1 MVVYLAS
8 PIGSTESKDKEVW
21 SSSDWKL
28 SRNDKIAS
36 ALGEIG
42 LDVYVPHHHQDMSME
57 DVWEEQKKIITDC
70 EFVVLVMS
78 DTRGIYIEAGFA
90 KALGKKVYAL
100 RVDETR
106 QYSKWAEAVL
116 DYIAQDIDELVDYL
130 KGINN

>member
-8 PIGSTESKDKEVW
+8 PIGSTEPKDKGVW

-28 SRNDKIAS
+28 SRNDEIAS
-36 ALGEIG
+36 ALKEIG
-42 LDVYVPHHHQDMSME
+42 LDVYVPHHHQNMSME
-57 DVWEEQKKIITDC
+57 DVWEEQKRIIKDC
-70 EFVVLVMS
+70 EFLILVLS

-106 QYSKWAEAVL
+106 QYSSWLDAVC
-116 DYIAQDIDELVDYL
+116 DYVAQDLDELVNFL
-130 KGINN
+130 KENK